1 MKRKKNFWKI
11 FHVVQKKLGC
21 YCRTASLTSMCLDS
35 GVVGRLRRTGLVIRP
50 TKKKKFLKMLV
61 PQRLEG
67 FIKKSFG
74 GRNSLGKTTVRY
86 KRGKKDCFYRPLLT
100 EIVPIFIRLELV
112 ILSIFKEDFRSCFLM
127 EVLIK
132 DSSLHSLKGLK
143 GYALAFEGASKGR
156 KILFGPRVPSQTGNR
171 TFLSNI
177 VAGSEVY
184 QIENCSIQ
192 PSNIKSKVSFLK
204 SAGSYGTVFSIE
216 KDKVLIRLFKRR
228 QMLHLS
234 KSFVGTIGKSSN
246 LGLKFFNEDTA
257 GYNRNRGIRPSVR
270 GVAKNP
276 VDHPHG
282 GGEGKSSGGRKT
294 AVTPWGRLTKGT
306 KTRNN
311 RKCEKITKI

>member
-1 MKRKKNFWKI
+1 MNREIHTF
-11 FHVVQKKLGC
+11 
-21 YCRTASLTSMCLDS
+21 
-35 GVVGRLRRTGLVIRP
+35 
-50 TKKKKFLKMLV
+50 KMLV
-61 PQRLEG
+61 PQRFQG

-74 GRNSLGKTTVRY
+74 GRNSLGKTTVKY
-86 KRGKKDCFYRPLLT
+86 KRGKKDSFYRPLLT
-100 EIVPIFIRLELV
+100 EIVPIFIRLELI

-132 DSSLHSLKGLK
+132 DSSLHSLIGLK
-143 GYALAFEGASKGR
+143 GYALAFQGASKGLE
-156 KILFGPRVPSQTGNR
+156 ISFGPRVPSQRGNR

-184 QIENCSIQ
+184 QIEDCSIQ
-192 PSNIKSKVSFLK
+192 PGSIKSKISFLK
-204 SAGSYGTVFSIE
+204 SAGSYGTVFSVE
-216 KDKVLIRLFKRR
+216 KDKVLVRLFKRR

-234 KSFVGTIGKSSN
+234 KTFIGSIGKCSN
-246 LGLKFFNEDTA
+246 PDLKFFNEGSA

-311 RKCEKITKI
+311 KKCEKITKI